1 MESVFKGT
9 KMNNKVLR
17 LLKVVE
23 AVADL
28 SKNPKRRVGA
38 GIFTTDAHLVSTG
51 YNDLS
56 KGIPHISLM
65 YKQPEKDKYLV
76 HAEENAIAQ
85 AAKYGHATNGCEML
99 ITGLQPCSRC
109 ARLIVQ
115 AGIVAVYFPTPSE
128 IDPKWEEDFAF
139 ARIILTDGG
148 VLYEQY

>member
-1 MESVFKGT
+1 
-9 KMNNKVLR
+9 MNPKLR
-17 LLKVVE
+17 KFIPVVE
-23 AVADL
+23 AIAAL
-28 SKNPKRRVGA
+28 SKNPKRTVGA
-38 GIFTTDAHLVSTG
+38 VIFTQDLSIVATG

-56 KGIPHISLM
+56 KGIPHTSLM
-65 YKQPEKDKYLV
+65 YKQPEKDKYLA

-99 ITGLQPCSRC
+99 VTGLQPCSRC

-115 AGIVAVYFPTPSE
+115 AGIIAVYFPTPTE
-128 IDPKWEEDFAF
+128 IDQKWEEDFAF